1 MSGANQMSTPVPSD
15 HIQQANATDKVRLRT
30 LNVEIPDETYWHVRR
45 CATESRLSPKEF
57 VSSFCREAHPYRAE
71 QGIDD
76 EPVPSDT

>member
-1 MSGANQMSTPVPSD
+1 MSNPVPGNY
-15 HIQQANATDKVRLRT
+15 IQQANTSDKVRLRT

-45 CATESRLSPKEF
+45 CATESRLSLKEF
-57 VSSFCREAHPYRAE
+57 MALFCREAHPYRAE